1 MTVQMDYKCN
11 NKNITKNSIKI
22 VSLIII
28 ITFEGMYRRN
38 KNRRFIKKLY
48 FLVVIQ
54 IYRSRESPLKSSLTQ
69 M

>member
-28 ITFEGMYRRN
+28 ITFEEYRRN

-54 IYRSRESPLKSSLTQ
+54 IYRNRESPLKSSLTQ

>member
-28 ITFEGMYRRN
+28 ITFEEYRRN

>member
-28 ITFEGMYRRN
+28 ITFEEYRRN
-38 KNRRFIKKLY
+38 KNRNFIKKLY

-54 IYRSRESPLKSSLTQ
+54 IYCSRESPLKSSLTQ

>member
-28 ITFEGMYRRN
+28 ITFEEYRRN
-38 KNRRFIKKLY
+38 KNRNFIKKLY

>member
-28 ITFEGMYRRN
+28 ITFEEYRRN
-38 KNRRFIKKLY
+38 KNRNFIKKLY

-54 IYRSRESPLKSSLTQ
+54 IYRNRESPLKSSLTQ

>member
-28 ITFEGMYRRN
+28 ITFEEYRRN

-54 IYRSRESPLKSSLTQ
+54 IYFRESPLKSSLTQ